1 MSFEESKQCLL
12 EATNH
17 GMTQVVTDILDR
29 YPNIDAI
36 DEVKRTSLIIAS
48 SKGDVDTVAVLL
60 ARNASIDNRDNNGD
74 TALSSFIML
83 GASLT
88 TLLVLAPLFC
98 LSVLSRDMID
108 LAVIVPVMALTV
120 LAASTRS

>member
-29 YPNIDAI
+29 YPNAIDAI

-48 SKGDVDTVAVLL
+48 SKGDVDTVAILK
-60 ARNASIDNRDNNGD
+60 
-74 TALSSFIML
+74 
-83 GASLT
+83 
-88 TLLVLAPLFC
+88 C
-98 LSVLSRDMID
+98 KHWQ
-108 LAVIVPVMALTV
+108 
-120 LAASTRS
+120 